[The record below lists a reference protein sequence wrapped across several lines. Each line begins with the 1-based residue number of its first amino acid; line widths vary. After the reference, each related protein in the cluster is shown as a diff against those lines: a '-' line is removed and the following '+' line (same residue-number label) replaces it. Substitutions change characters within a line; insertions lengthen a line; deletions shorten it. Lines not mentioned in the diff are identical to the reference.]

1 MFDPILC
8 MYKIETIFDQVSSV
22 CGLPN
27 QLDEIH
33 AKPTLNHWTNQE
45 MVPCFVR
52 VHLDP
57 FSTKISQGASFN

>member
-1 MFDPILC
+1 MNE
-8 MYKIETIFDQVSSV
+8 IETLLDQVLGV

-33 AKPTLNHWTNQE
+33 AKPTLNHWTNRE

-52 VHLDP
+52 VHLVL
-57 FSTKISQGASFN
+57 FSLETSQGASFS